1 MNQDSMLQDMSSKDI
16 RKVIEVPGYH
26 IRPQYD
32 LKHFRKKMNESG
44 DRVFDVVLPLTSM
57 IDMFSMLVIFLLL
70 NFSATGEA
78 FFVNKD
84 ITLPNAKNALPIESL
99 PLISI
104 DKNSVSLDS
113 EVVGSN
119 PVTIDLRDQ
128 AMPELVAS
136 LKRLRGLIDQQ
147 EAAGVPVK
155 KGINVQADELTDV
168 IYIKRVMNVLISEG
182 FGKINFVTREELSEK
197 KSDAETAEEVL

>member
-1 MNQDSMLQDMSSKDI
+1 MSGEVKSSG
-16 RKVIEVPGYH
+16 RRLIEVPGYH
-26 IRPQYD
+26 LAPKYD
-32 LKHFRKKMNESG
+32 LKYLRRKMNDSG

-99 PLISI
+99 PLVSI
-104 DKNSVSLDS
+104 TDTSVSLDS

-119 PVTIDLRDQ
+119 PVTIQLQDQEMPQLSAALRR
-128 AMPELVAS
+128 
-136 LKRLRGLIDQQ
+136 LKGLITAQ
-147 EAAGVPVK
+147 EQAGVPVK
-155 KGINVQADELTDV
+155 KGINLQADITTDV
-168 IYIKRVMNVLISEG
+168 IYIKRVMNILITEG
-182 FGKINFVTREELSEK
+182 FTKVNFVTREDLEAASE
-197 KSDAETAEEVL
+197 DQEEI